1 MGYATDMERESN
13 KHNPRVDEEMKRE
26 TAPLTHGAP
35 VDSRAQESR
44 EPEGPA
50 DGEPTSDEV
59 ISTRDETPPRSLPD
73 EQIELRRDLARY
85 LERAIFPASRE
96 EILENAREAGAP
108 DLIVREF
115 ERLPTGRFQAFPD
128 VWAALGGE
136 VEGGRRHA

>member
-1 MGYATDMERESN
+1 MERESN
-13 KHNPRVDEEMKRE
+13 KHSPRVDEEMKRE

-50 DGEPTSDEV
+50 DREPTSDEV
-59 ISTRDETPPRSLPD
+59 ISTKGETPSRSLPD
-73 EQIELRRDLARY
+73 DQVELRRDLARY
-85 LERAIFPASRE
+85 IEGAIFPASRE
-96 EILENAREAGAP
+96 EIIDNARQAGAP
-108 DLIVREF
+108 DQIVATL

>member
-1 MGYATDMERESN
+1 MERESN
-13 KHNPRVDEEMKRE
+13 KHSPRIDEEMKRE

-44 EPEGPA
+44 EKEGPA
-50 DGEPTSDEV
+50 DGEPTPDEV
-59 ISTRDETPPRSLPD
+59 ITTKDATPPRSLPD

-96 EILENAREAGAP
+96 EVLENARAAGAP
-108 DLIVREF
+108 EQIIKEF
-115 ERLPTGRFQAFPD
+115 ERLPTGRFAGFPD

-136 VEGGRRHA
+136 IEGGRRHA